1 MPITIGG
8 FIYVFFRSKT
18 LRLFF
23 WLEKIGVLGITNDI
37 RLIVYPLKR
46 YLPEWFLNSLPD
58 GLWVYSFSAMLFL
71 VWKDFF
77 IQNKI
82 LLMLPFVMVLV
93 LEAMQLFE
101 IINGTFDVMDVVTS
115 LIMNLVLIKILKVKY
130 NEKSD

>member
-1 MPITIGG
+1 MAITIEG

-23 WLEKIGVLGITNDI
+23 WLDKIGVLGITNDI

-101 IINGTFDVMDVVTS
+101 IINGTFDIMDVVTS
-115 LIMNLVLIKILKVKY
+115 LIMNLVLIKILKSKVQ
-130 NEKSD
+130 